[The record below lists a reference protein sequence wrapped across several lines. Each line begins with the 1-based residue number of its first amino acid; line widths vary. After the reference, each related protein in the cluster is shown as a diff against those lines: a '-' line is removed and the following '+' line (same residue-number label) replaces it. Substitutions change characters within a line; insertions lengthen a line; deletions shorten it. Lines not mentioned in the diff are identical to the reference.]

1 MKNQAIMRHAMKDL
15 ELNRYAINVSFV
27 FLKIQT
33 EQKGDY
39 ISKSKEVEE
48 NFPVWKRVIHGTRAK
63 MAECGYKKDR
73 GGVEDVS
80 GAVVCN
86 AVEFIFTMKK

>member
-1 MKNQAIMRHAMKDL
+1 M
-15 ELNRYAINVSFV
+15 
-27 FLKIQT
+27 
-33 EQKGDY
+33 
-39 ISKSKEVEE
+39 EE

-63 MAECGYKKDR
+63 MADCGYKKDR

-86 AVEFIFTMKK
+86 AVELIFTMKK